1 MSPCRYTDLRCKEV
15 INVCDGCRVG
25 CVCDVELE
33 LPEGRVCA
41 LWVPGPWRWLGLFG
55 HDGWYRIPWSQV
67 QRIGADMILV
77 NAPLKDCRTGRGRG
91 RRKWESCV

>member
-1 MSPCRYTDLRCKEV
+1 MQGCRYTDLRCKEV
-15 INVCDGCRVG
+15 INVCDGCRLG

-55 HDGWYRIPWSQV
+55 HDGWYRITWSQV

-91 RRKWESCV
+91 RRKWENCV

>member
-1 MSPCRYTDLRCKEV
+1 MGPCRYKEPRCWEV
-15 INVCDGCRVG
+15 IKICEGCRLG

-55 HDGWYRIPWSQV
+55 HDGIYRIPWSQV

-77 NAPLKDCRTGRGRG
+77 NAVLSGCRARPP
-91 RRKWESCV
+91 RRRRAP